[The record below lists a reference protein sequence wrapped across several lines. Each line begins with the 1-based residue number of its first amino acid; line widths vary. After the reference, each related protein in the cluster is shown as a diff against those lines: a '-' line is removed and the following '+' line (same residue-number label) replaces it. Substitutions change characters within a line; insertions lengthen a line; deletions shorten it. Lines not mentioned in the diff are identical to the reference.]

1 MSEKIKAIFYAYS
14 SNALDHLAPYAVMC
28 RHKNIPCEL
37 IYGEDFIKFKL
48 TPRNNI
54 IKILK
59 DNNITTFNVTNF
71 EKQGILQAIFSFI
84 WFFANIIVNSK
95 LVPIFFKNKTK
106 SLINKIFNYV
116 DGNQLGKNIAKKLI
130 KDNEKVFIFVDAW
143 SKNKKIQNSFLSYIK
158 GKAPI
163 ISVGHYPWHFHHTP
177 SITEPS
183 FCEDIVLAS
192 NHWEAEAKSFLK
204 KKEITG
210 TLRFSKKWLTILDE
224 YTENKSFDKSEK
236 KNVLILGHT
245 PTHTS
250 DWKRM
255 FDLFMRLS
263 ERKDINLS
271 IVPHTRGMSNMEPPS
286 KLKNIWDKTSS
297 LDVAVKKSD
306 IVLFWVSSGIFEAVL
321 RNKKVFYLSF
331 LSKIDGEFIWQEEAS
346 SNIIIKN
353 EIELFNALDNYD
365 KNQIIEN
372 QCFEKI
378 IWPKGDPWTNVSN
391 FLNKIFNLN

>member
-1 MSEKIKAIFYAYS
+1 MEK
-14 SNALDHLAPYAVMC
+14 
-28 RHKNIPCEL
+28 
-37 IYGEDFIKFKL
+37 
-48 TPRNNI
+48 
-54 IKILK
+54 
-59 DNNITTFNVTNF
+59 
-71 EKQGILQAIFSFI
+71 
-84 WFFANIIVNSK
+84 
-95 LVPIFFKNKTK
+95 
-106 SLINKIFNYV
+106 
-116 DGNQLGKNIAKKLI
+116 
-130 KDNEKVFIFVDAW
+130 DAR
-143 SKNKKIQNSFLSYIK
+143 
-158 GKAPI
+158 
-163 ISVGHYPWHFHHTP
+163 
-177 SITEPS
+177 
-183 FCEDIVLAS
+183 C
-192 NHWEAEAKSFLK
+192 
-204 KKEITG
+204 
-210 TLRFSKKWLTILDE
+210 
-224 YTENKSFDKSEK
+224 KSEK

-353 EIELFNALDNYD
+353 EIELSKKLFQKYNWPTIDVTRKSVEETAASVIKIHDIYISK
-365 KNQIIEN
+365 KN
-372 QCFEKI
+372 
-378 IWPKGDPWTNVSN
+378 G
-391 FLNKIFNLN
+391 